1 MNEGKD
7 LYHENY
13 KSWKKK
19 SMTTLEDGKTSHAH
33 GSAES
38 IL

>member
-1 MNEGKD
+1 MWED
-7 LYHENY
+7 LYNGNC
-13 KSWKKK
+13 KLLK
-19 SMTTLEDGKTSHAH
+19 KTSEDRKVFHAH